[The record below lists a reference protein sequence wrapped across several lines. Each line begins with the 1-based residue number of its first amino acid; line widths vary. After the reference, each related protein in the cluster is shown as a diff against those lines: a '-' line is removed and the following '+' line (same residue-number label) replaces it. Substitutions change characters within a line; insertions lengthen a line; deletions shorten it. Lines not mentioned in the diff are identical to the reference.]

1 MSLKKFFAEEL
12 REFRWVVIGSL
23 VYWFVLKPTRAAL
36 TSGGGE
42 LGIASWYG
50 PGYIGNKTA
59 NGETFTAKEMTA
71 AHKTLPFNT
80 RVRVTDVDTG
90 RSVVVRQR
98 RRPHQRP
105 RSLREGPH
113 HRPERASGRSA
124 RVEAQG
130 PRQRAGGGVGLNP
143 QLWMQRVCGGAIP
156 AVLDLYSNT
165 AVLVPTYDPG
175 PLVGKR
181 QLVGYFASFMSKPGL
196 CGKIDSVVVQRIGAT
211 TVFSGLYTF
220 AWRGGRAQARYT
232 FVVADGKIVTHHSSE
247 VPS

>member
-36 TSGGGE
+36 TSGGE

-71 AHKTLPFNT
+71 A
-80 RVRVTDVDTG
+80 
-90 RSVVVRQR
+90 QR

>member
-36 TSGGGE
+36 TSGGE

-90 RSVVVRQR
+90 RSVVVRINDR
-98 RRPHQRP
+98 
-105 RSLREGPH
+105 GPYVK
-113 HRPERASGRSA
+113 GRIIDLSA
-124 RVEAQG
+124 RAAEVLG
-130 PRQRAGGGVGLNP
+130 SKHKGLAN
-143 QLWMQRVCGGAIP
+143 AP